1 MRIESGKRIDLR
13 SAKIGKLEVQ
23 SGASR
28 MRMVGRLEERGK
40 EKKKKKKKGKNG
52 GEPPSIGGTL
62 ISLPFLRLAAT
73 LVLVNFTS
81 RS

>member
-28 MRMVGRLEERGK
+28 MRMVWRSEERGK
-40 EKKKKKKKGKNG
+40 EKKKKKKGKNG